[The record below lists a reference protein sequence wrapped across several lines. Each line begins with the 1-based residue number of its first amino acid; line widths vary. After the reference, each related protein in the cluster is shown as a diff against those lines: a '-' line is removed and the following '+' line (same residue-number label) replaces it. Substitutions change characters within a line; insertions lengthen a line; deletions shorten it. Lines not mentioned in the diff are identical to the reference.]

1 MDHKANFIKNN
12 GVNNQ
17 PKKILGRLILST
29 TIFLSSLIIVIIV
42 VLLLSSKGKSVP
54 LHDDQG
60 NPIPGSIS
68 EKVFMEING
77 VKQGMFIKSNDASN
91 PVLLFLH
98 GGPGMPEYFLT
109 KNYPTG
115 LDDEFTVVWWEQRGA
130 GLSYHPE
137 ISADTMT
144 VDQLVDDTIALTNYL
159 RERFGKEK
167 IYLMGHSGG
176 SFIGIL
182 AADRAPELFY
192 AYIGVAQM
200 SYQMRSENLAYDYML
215 EEYKKLNDK
224 KMVQKLEQAPPG
236 MTSPL
241 PMAYLKLRD
250 DAMHRIGI
258 GTTREMKSVISGIF
272 LPSLLHPE
280 YTFSEKINIWRGK
293 AFSANL
299 LRNEMFATDLTEQIN
314 SLKIPVYFFHG
325 KYDYTC
331 SYDLAKDFLEKL
343 QARVKGFYTFD
354 NSAHSPI
361 FEEPERMMEILQ
373 EDVLAGVNQMADH

>member
-1 MDHKANFIKNN
+1 MDNQTLNN
-12 GVNNQ
+12 NLGNGSLPYN
-17 PKKILGRLILST
+17 IGGRLLLST
-29 TIFLSSLIIVIIV
+29 AILITSVIIIVIIV
-42 VLLLSSKGKSVP
+42 LLISSNGHAVP
-54 LHDDQG
+54 IQDDQG

-68 EKVFMEING
+68 EKIFIEING
-77 VKQGMFIKSNDASN
+77 VRQGMFIKSKDASN

-109 KNYPTG
+109 KNNPTG
-115 LDDEFTVVWWEQRGA
+115 LEDEFTVVWWEQRGA

-137 ISADTMT
+137 IPSETMT
-144 VDQLVDDTIALTNYL
+144 VDQLVDDTIVLTNYL

-182 AADRAPELFY
+182 AANHAPELFY

-215 EEYKKLNDK
+215 KEYKKLNDK
-224 KMVQKLEQAPPG
+224 KMVQKLEMAAPG
-236 MTSPL
+236 MISPL
-241 PMAYLKLRD
+241 PMAYLKIRD
-250 DAMHRIGI
+250 DAMHQIGI

-272 LPSLLHPE
+272 IPCLLHPE

-299 LRNEMFATDLTEQIN
+299 LRNEMFATDLTAQVN

-325 KYDYTC
+325 EYDYTC
-331 SYDLAKDFLEKL
+331 SYDLAKDYFETL
-343 QARVKGFYTFD
+343 QAPVKGFYTFE

-361 FEEPERMMEILQ
+361 FEEPERLMEILQ
-373 EDVLAGVNQMADH
+373 KDVLAGVNYLADH

>member
-1 MDHKANFIKNN
+1 MDHKANLIKNI
-12 GVNNQ
+12 GANNQ

-29 TIFLSSLIIVIIV
+29 IIFFSSGLIVIIV
-42 VLLLSSKGKSVP
+42 VFLLSSNGKSVP

-68 EKVFMEING
+68 EKIFIEING
-77 VKQGMFIKSNDASN
+77 VRQGMFIKSKNVSN

-109 KNYPTG
+109 KNFPTH
-115 LDDEFTVVWWEQRGA
+115 LEDDFTVVWWEQRGS
-130 GLSYHPE
+130 GLSYNPE
-137 ISADTMT
+137 IPAETMT
-144 VDQLVDDTIALTNYL
+144 IDQMVDDTIALTNYL
-159 RERFGKEK
+159 RESFGKDK

-200 SYQMRSENLAYDYML
+200 SYQIKSENLAYDYML
-215 EEYKKLNDK
+215 EEYLKLSDK
-224 KMVQKLEQAPPG
+224 KMVQKLEKAPPG

-258 GTTREMKSVISGIF
+258 GTTREMKSVITGIF
-272 LPSLLHPE
+272 IPSLLHPE
-280 YTFSEKINIWRGK
+280 YSLSEKINIWRGK

-299 LRNEMFATDLTEQIN
+299 LRNDMFATDLTKQII

-331 SYDLAKDFLEKL
+331 SYDLAKDFLEQL
-343 QARVKGFYTFD
+343 QSPVKGFYTFD

-361 FEEPERMMEILQ
+361 FEEPERVLEILQ
-373 EDVLAGVNQMADH
+373 EDVLSGVNHLADH